1 MNNILHLDLYKPK
14 DKLYINYIL
23 IIYNQL
29 KLMVIKI
36 HYKLLNMT
44 EVLIKTIPRGP
55 KTTIKLMVIK
65 LLNY

>member
-14 DKLYINYIL
+14 DIYINYIL